1 MSTLAKT
8 KPTAAVIIPRY
19 GITEKKKAE
28 LDALTIDIL
37 DASHVVEQFQA
48 IVLSLTEKS
57 NIFQDLLGKAE
68 SDRSKAL
75 NNKGL
80 IDQLVQNTLDLES
93 NSRIAL
99 HESGLSDSKTK
110 DLALQIKVVIDK
122 LIYSVEMINKL
133 ATQVVRKKKMN
144 PLISDDLVS
153 MITAAG
159 SDANNAVALTLVALK
174 SVFAAQASNMESKA
188 ASALEYSQ
196 SLSLYQVM
204 TGSTHLLNTIKRPA
218 TSSDSTKPGK
228 KEEDSQPAASL
239 VSLIN
244 DAYTKAKENYERA
257 HQAFIIT
264 NNQLNEAQVR
274 LNKAQIKLR
283 SLQLG
288 LAAGNAAALAS

>member
-1 MSTLAKT
+1 MTTLVKAKVVT
-8 KPTAAVIIPRY
+8 PVMIPRY

-57 NIFQDLLGKAE
+57 NIFQELLAKAE
-68 SDRSKAL
+68 TDRSKAL
-75 NNKGL
+75 NNKGMV
-80 IDQLVQNTLDLES
+80 DQLVQNTLDLEN

-99 HESGLSDSKTK
+99 HESSLSDAKTSE
-110 DLALQIKVVIDK
+110 LAMQIKTVIDK

-133 ATQVVRKKKMN
+133 AGQVVRKKKMN

-153 MITAAG
+153 MITTAG
-159 SDANNAVALTLVALK
+159 NDANNAVALTLVALK
-174 SVFAAQASNMESKA
+174 SVFAAQASTMESKS

-196 SLSLYQVM
+196 SMSLYQVM
-204 TGSTHLLNTIKRPA
+204 TGTNPLLAGKGASTGTAKKAKEDQQAQTIP
-218 TSSDSTKPGK
+218 
-228 KEEDSQPAASL
+228 SL
-239 VSLIN
+239 VNLVN
-244 DAYTKAKENYERA
+244 DAYATARENYELA

-264 NNQLNEAQVR
+264 GNQLNEAQVR

-283 SLQLG
+283 SLQSG